1 MRAFFLLKKE
11 VIVFIEREFLLLK
24 GFPKVDTYI
33 LGFKEVS
40 VTLAE
45 LVTLFLKISKDI
57 VAIYLIGVY
66 KIMGFLSHGEAIFSI
81 VNLILIYRIS
91 IMVGVH
97 FLY

>member
-24 GFPKVDTYI
+24 GLPKVDTCI
-33 LGFKEVS
+33 LSFEGVS
-40 VTLAE
+40 VTLTE
-45 LVTLFLKISKDI
+45 LGTPFLEISKDI
-57 VAIYLIGVY
+57 VAIYSIGVH
-66 KIMGFLSHGEAIFSI
+66 KIMGFLSHGEAIFSR
-81 VNLILIYRIS
+81 VNLVLIYRIS